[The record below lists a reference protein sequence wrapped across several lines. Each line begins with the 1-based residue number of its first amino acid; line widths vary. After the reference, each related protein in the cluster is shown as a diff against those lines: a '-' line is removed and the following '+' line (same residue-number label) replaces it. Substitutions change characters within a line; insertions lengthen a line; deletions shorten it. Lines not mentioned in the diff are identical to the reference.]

1 MAVTPPATDADRS
14 DAGGRQAWMDARAA
28 VDKQLTARQVMQ
40 DAPVIPVIVLSD
52 TTQAVLLAKALVAG
66 GIRMLEVTL
75 RTPQA
80 LACIEAIAR
89 QVPDAVVG
97 AGTLRSAADA
107 QACSM
112 AGARFAVSPGY
123 TQALGQACSDLGL
136 PLLPG
141 VATGSEIMMAQEAGL
156 SELKFFPAMQAGGP
170 AMLKAWSG
178 PFGDVRFCPTGGVSA
193 ANASDFL
200 ALPNVVCVGGS
211 WLTPADAVEQGDWSR
226 ITELALDACKLVRRA
241 VR

>member
-1 MAVTPPATDADRS
+1 MAVKA
-14 DAGGRQAWMDARAA
+14 
-28 VDKQLTARQVMQ
+28 QLTGPLTALQVMQ
-40 DAPVIPVIVLSD
+40 DAPVIPVIVLTD
-52 TTQAVLLAKALVAG
+52 VGQAVAMAKALVAG

-80 LACIEAIAR
+80 LACIAAIAR
-89 QVPDAVVG
+89 QVPEAVVG

-107 QACSM
+107 KSAAA

-123 TQALGQACSDLGL
+123 TKALGQACRDLGL

-141 VATGSEIMMAQEAGL
+141 VATGSEIMMAQEDGL
-156 SELKFFPAMQAGGP
+156 NHLKFFPAMQAGGP

-178 PFGDVRFCPTGGVSA
+178 PFGDVRFCPTGGVSSDNA
-193 ANASDFL
+193 AQFL

-211 WLTPADAVEQGDWSR
+211 WLTPLDAMAQGDWTR
-226 ITELALDACKLVRRA
+226 IEKLAQQASILATVA
-241 VR
+241 